1 MSKHKDEVLT
11 FKADASLLDAMRGI
25 ANRSD
30 FIRNAIQAALD
41 STCPLCMG
49 TGILTPNQKKHW
61 DSFAKDH
68 AVAECDDCNELHLVC
83 AKKPKQRRQTT
94 KSRPRGGTR

>member
-1 MSKHKDEVLT
+1 MRKQKHEVLT

-25 ANRSD
+25 RNRSD

-49 TGILTPNQKKHW
+49 TGILTPNQKTHW

-68 AVAECDDCNELHLVC
+68 AVAECDDCNELILIC
-83 AKKPKQRRQTT
+83 AKRPKQRRPTT
-94 KSRPRGGTR
+94 KPHAKRQG